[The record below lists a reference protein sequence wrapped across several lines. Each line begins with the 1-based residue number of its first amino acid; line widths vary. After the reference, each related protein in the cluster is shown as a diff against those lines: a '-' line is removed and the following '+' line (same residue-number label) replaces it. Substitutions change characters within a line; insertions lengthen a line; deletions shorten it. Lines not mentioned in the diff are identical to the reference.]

1 VLSDTAVQVGQ
12 QQEENWLMKILVID
26 DDASLREA
34 LVLSLNVHWNDCCVL
49 AAEDGV
55 TGLQLFQEESP
66 DAVVL
71 DIGLPGMSGFEVLEQ
86 IREASAIPVLMLS
99 GREGEAD
106 VVRALEM
113 GADTYVTKPCS
124 YLELAA
130 RLKAAMRRADPGPA
144 FVPDQVFSVDGLTIH
159 FPSQTVKANN
169 RSVSLT
175 NTEYRLLYH
184 LVRNAGRTVS
194 HRALLRQAW
203 GSEGYGADVVRVY
216 VSRLRTKIE
225 PERHSPRF
233 ILTRPG
239 AGYMF
244 AAPSRTQDGATEA
257 EANDTR
263 TKKNGPRLLDNA
275 QRANR
280 PQRSAI
286 KPQRES
292 TRRHA
297 ALPASA

>member
-1 VLSDTAVQVGQ
+1 
-12 QQEENWLMKILVID
+12 MKILVID
-26 DDASLREA
+26 DDATLREA
-34 LVLSLNVHWNDCCVL
+34 LVLSLNVQWSDCRVL
-49 AAEDGV
+49 AAEDGA
-55 TGLQLFQEESP
+55 TGMRLFQEESP

-86 IREASAIPVLMLS
+86 IREVSAIPVLMLS
-99 GREGEAD
+99 GRGGEAD

-159 FPSQTVKANN
+159 FPSQTVRANN

-225 PERHSPRF
+225 PERQSPRF

-244 AAPSRTQDGATEA
+244 AAPSRQQTGVTEPEADGM
-257 EANDTR
+257 R
-263 TKKNGPRLLDNA
+263 KKKVGPHLLDSSRHTNG
-275 QRANR
+275 
-280 PQRSAI
+280 QRSAV
-286 KPQRES
+286 KPPQES
-292 TRRHA
+292 ARRHA
-297 ALPASA
+297 VLPASA